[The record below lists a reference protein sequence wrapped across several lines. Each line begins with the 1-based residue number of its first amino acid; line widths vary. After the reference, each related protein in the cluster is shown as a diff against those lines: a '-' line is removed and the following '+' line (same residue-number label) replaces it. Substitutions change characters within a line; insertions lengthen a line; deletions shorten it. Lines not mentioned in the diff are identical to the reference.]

1 MKEKILKAAEKVFS
15 EKGFHDAKI
24 SKIAEIA
31 GVSVGTIYRFY
42 KSKEELYGEV
52 IKRKLVEMETKV
64 KKAVEGKSPEE
75 ALAVYVDV
83 VLDFFNSER
92 NFFEIFMR
100 ELGSSFIIDTERF
113 NLSFWY
119 KDYVEELSR
128 IVDKGIKKRI
138 FKEYNPQGV
147 FLLIS
152 GALASINYF
161 RLKGFIDL
169 STEEVKKMIL
179 DIVLNGLIR
188 R

>member
-1 MKEKILKAAEKVFS
+1 MKERILEAAEKVFS
-15 EKGFHDAKI
+15 EKGFYDAKI

-52 IKRKLVEMETKV
+52 IKKKLVEMENRV
-64 KKAVEGKSPEE
+64 KKAIENKPPVE
-75 ALAVYVDV
+75 ALSAYVSTI
-83 VLDFFNSER
+83 LDFFSEEK

-113 NLSFWY
+113 NLSLWY
-119 KDYVEELSR
+119 RDYVNELSG
-128 IVDKGIKKRI
+128 IIEKGVKDGI
-138 FKEYNPQGV
+138 FKNYSPQGV

-161 RLKGFIDL
+161 RLKEFISL
-169 STEEVKKMIL
+169 RSEEVKKLIL
-179 DIVLNGLIR
+179 DVVLEGLIKK
-188 R
+188 